1 MYQQKKTDYQKG
13 YEDGENLIVTH
24 VNLDGR
30 SKAKEYIK
38 KLADKNKGKTDA
50 LNDFI
55 DNSASY
61 FVPPQILR
69 KYNTTKKNNMKHS
82 KIRLTESQLKKI
94 INEAVNQILEYNDKW
109 LKEVGDCDFLS
120 DEDKKQI
127 QIASMNNWDRHK
139 REEKKKQD
147 MDKLERLANKN
158 AHDRKM
164 VGESWGGE
172 NQEDVMDAIIML
184 KEAYFDLQEFTKLNR
199 TAGLDLSEAMG
210 NLRGAIKILNNIEK
224 NKRQNTDIL

>member
-1 MYQQKKTDYQKG
+1 MYQQKKTDYQRG
-13 YEDGENLIVTH
+13 YEDGEELIVAH

-55 DNSASY
+55 NNSASY
-61 FVPPQILR
+61 FVPPQILQE
-69 KYNTTKKNNMKHS
+69 YNTKKKNNMKRS
-82 KIRLTESQLKKI
+82 KIILTESQLKKI
-94 INEAVNQILEYNDKW
+94 ISENVSQILKYNDE
-109 LKEVGDCDFLS
+109 LL
-120 DEDKKQI
+120 
-127 QIASMNNWDRHK
+127 
-139 REEKKKQD
+139 
-147 MDKLERLANKN
+147 KN

-164 VGESWGGE
+164 VGESLGVE